1 MKRST
6 IVFATLLV
14 SAACKGESQPEV
26 APPADTATA
35 EAYDELY
42 EGLMDDVGKRLA
54 ALAPPDA
61 DPGEVARTIV
71 AVVDAPKGERPFR
84 VTIDP
89 ADEGSE
95 QVSDVADRIRA
106 DFYDR
111 IGFTDLLATGTSAG
125 A

>member
-1 MKRST
+1 MMR
-6 IVFATLLV
+6 
-14 SAACKGESQPEV
+14 AAV
-26 APPADTATA
+26 A
-35 EAYDELY
+35 
-42 EGLMDDVGKRLA
+42 VGAGAPLA
-54 ALAPPDA
+54 LQDLA

-89 ADEGSE
+89 ADDGSE

-111 IGFTDLLATGTSAG
+111 VGFTDLLATGTSAG